1 MMLGVQRLVPCA
13 SGTETGRVQQEIIKF
28 PPKELSNR
36 VAVKHKAAGKWTGHE
51 DVQQHTLKKGLDV
64 PVLGAPDTKIED
76 AAKVRTVAILGQD
89 YIGLKPRLSVQ
100 EGDVIAAGAPVLAH
114 KDTPEVQVTAPVSG
128 RIKAINRG
136 ARRVLVSVEIEVD
149 ESAAEPV
156 DFSSVGDDS
165 TADGLRKRLCAAGLW
180 TSFRT
185 RPYSKI
191 PAPDAAPAAIYV
203 TAMDS
208 EPLSGDAA
216 TIINDQGEAFARGL
230 AAITVLTEGKTYL
243 CQDSGA
249 TIPGA
254 DLASVTAVGFSGPH
268 PAGLAGTHMHFLEPP
283 SAEKTVWS
291 VGYHDVIAI
300 GHLLLTGRI
309 NSARVVALSGPKCS
323 RPRLVRTLSGAS
335 MTDLCAED
343 LGTDDPIRIISG
355 SILSGRAGEGVTAYL
370 GRYARQITLI
380 KEDHDQIPLGWIR
393 PMASKYAVQPV
404 LGSAFSKKL
413 YALTSNLNGG
423 RRAMVPIGT
432 FEQLMPQDFLPTQLL
447 RALLVM
453 DTDQAQA
460 LGALELDEEDLGLC
474 GFACPAKY
482 EYGLALRD
490 SLSKIEREG

>member
-1 MMLGVQRLVPCA
+1 M
-13 SGTETGRVQQEIIKF
+13 
-28 PPKELSNR
+28 
-36 VAVKHKAAGKWTGHE
+36 
-51 DVQQHTLKKGLDV
+51 QQHTLKKGLDV
-64 PVLGAPDTKIED
+64 PVLGAPDTRIED
-76 AAKVRTVAILGQD
+76 AAEVRTVAILGQD

-100 EGDVIAAGAPVLAH
+100 EGDVIAAGAPVFAH
-114 KDTPEVQVTAPVSG
+114 KDTPEVRVTAPVSG
-128 RIKAINRG
+128 RVKAINRG

-149 ESAAEPV
+149 DSAAKPV
-156 DFSSVGDDS
+156 DFSAIGDES
-165 TADGLRKRLCAAGLW
+165 TAEGLRERLCASGLW

-185 RPYSKI
+185 RPYSKV
-191 PAPDAAPAAIYV
+191 PASDAAPAAIYV

-216 TIINDQGEAFARGL
+216 TIINEHAEAFARGL
-230 AAITVLTEGKTYL
+230 SAVTVLTDGKTYL

-249 TIPGA
+249 SIPGA

-283 SAEKTVWS
+283 SGEKTVWTI
-291 VGYHDVIAI
+291 GYHDIIAI
-300 GHLLLTGRI
+300 GQLLLTGRLDPFRTI
-309 NSARVVALSGPKCS
+309 ALSGPECS
-323 RPRLVRTLSGAS
+323 RPRLVRTRVGAS

-343 LGTDDPIRIISG
+343 LGRDTPIRVISG
-355 SILSGRAGEGVTAYL
+355 SILSGRAGEGPTAYL

-380 KEDHDQIPLGWIR
+380 KEDREQIPLGWIR

-413 YALTSNLNGG
+413 HALTSNLNGG